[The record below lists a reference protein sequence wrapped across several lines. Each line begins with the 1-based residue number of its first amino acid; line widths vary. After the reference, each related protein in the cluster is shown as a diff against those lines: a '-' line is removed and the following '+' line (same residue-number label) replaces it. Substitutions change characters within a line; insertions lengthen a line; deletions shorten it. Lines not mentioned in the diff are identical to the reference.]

1 MIRLGRIT
9 IAAACLSLMAAP
21 ALAQAG
27 PPGGAPPAAA
37 DPNRI
42 LAELSNVAQITAA
55 AKKCNWTDP
64 MYVLASESMLAIK
77 AADLKATVAP
87 EVRGQVDTALA
98 QAAASVSSFACKQPD
113 GKDPPQQHQ
122 ITMFVMDQYWRMIAH
137 VDVLGSLRW
146 GEVFRYTPE
155 ERKALDKE
163 IAHIQEFKGYSYYEA
178 ANPLETLADK
188 TITLACRERP
198 SNGKPCRPVPPE
210 LEGNAPTIR
219 TMIETVETF
228 GKAVAAEEIRVKQAF
243 LASVGDITAFS
254 AIGDKAC
261 TRDALVVK
269 VGDALTKTKVTDD
282 TSGAMTQEVK
292 FVEKFRLGMP
302 ERIGWVLL
310 FRSMMYANDNPPYM
324 VLAENGGEWDEES
337 ARNGAGQVNTL
348 SDAIIDSI
356 ESQDL
361 PAPLKDAAMADA
373 RTIVADTLFDNFV
386 MMGLMQSI
394 NGSGGVTLKPCTAD

>member
-21 ALAQAG
+21 SLAQAG

-269 VGDALTKTKVTDD
+269 MRDALTKSETTED
-282 TSGAMTQEVK
+282 SFGSMTREVI
-292 FVEKFRLGMP
+292 FVEKFRLGIAD
-302 ERIGWVLL
+302 RVGWVLL
-310 FRSMMYANDNPPYM
+310 FRSMMSGSIDNRYFI
-324 VLAENGGEWDEES
+324 LAEDGGEWDEES
-337 ARNGAGQVNTL
+337 ARIGVGDVTDLYAAQVAL
-348 SDAIIDSI
+348 I
-356 ESQDL
+356 
-361 PAPLKDAAMADA
+361 
-373 RTIVADTLFDNFV
+373 DTLPPAERAKATQEAKESITATYFMNFNS
-386 MMGLMQSI
+386 MGLMQSI
-394 NGSGGVTLKPCTAD
+394 NGNGSVSLTPCTAD